1 MEHMGRGPFTLD
13 ESRAMLGRTLDH
25 YARHGF
31 GLWLATD
38 RETGEPVGR
47 VGLAYHRAWP
57 DEPEVGWWID
67 PARWGEGLATEAGAA
82 AIDDAFERLRVP
94 RVVSICIESNLPSRR
109 VMERLGLRKLTEVP
123 FSELDVVLWVHA
135 RSRDAAE

>member
-1 MEHMGRGPFTLD
+1 QPQRPAQLQLTGADAPELETARLRLRRWRADDLDVLHRWSSDPRMMEHMGRSPFTLD

-31 GLWLATD
+31 GVWLATD

-57 DEPEVGWWID
+57 DEPKVGWWID

-82 AIDDAFERLRVP
+82 
-94 RVVSICIESNLPSRR
+94 
-109 VMERLGLRKLTEVP
+109 
-123 FSELDVVLWVHA
+123 
-135 RSRDAAE
+135 